1 MSSTPDKPKTPES
14 EKVSAAVAQ
23 ADYNRFRQLYG
34 PLLLKQRDESQSAD
48 ATNIA
53 TGRANA
59 DTMQAVSNA
68 KPMQLGQYNTD
79 LPVKATQAL
88 QGQLGEGRKVAK
100 ASDTDRAVQ
109 VLNAANKQGQT
120 ATKGLA
126 TLARIDNSK
135 ALTDLKA
142 STIEDG
148 AKMGAL
154 GQVAGAGLMWGAK
167 EGLFGEGGKNF
178 IKNRYGIS

>member
-1 MSSTPDKPKTPES
+1 MSGKQDPPKTPES

-34 PLLLKQRDESQSAD
+34 PLLLGQRDESQSAD

-59 DTMQAVSNA
+59 DTMQAVSDA
-68 KPMQLGQYNTD
+68 KPMSLGQYNTD

-88 QGQLGEGRKVAK
+88 QGQLGEGRKAAK
-100 ASDTDRAVQ
+100 ASDTERSVQ
-109 VLNAANKQGQT
+109 VLNAANKQGQL

-126 TLARIDNSK
+126 TVARIDSGK
-135 ALTDLKA
+135 ALSDLKA

-148 AKMGAL
+148 AKANAL
-154 GQVAGAGLMWGAK
+154 GQVAGAGMMWGAK

-178 IKNRYGIS
+178 VKNRYGIS